1 MGREDDID
9 KLIDWAVSQGWSVTT
24 DSKGYRRFYTPAGEY
39 VVRYPKTPS
48 NPRGRLHDVKRALK
62 ANGLEV
68 PPPSKTELRRRAR
81 QQGKEGQP

>member
-39 VVRYPKTPS
+39 VVRYPKGKSPNNVTPLRAAQ
-48 NPRGRLHDVKRALK
+48 RGVAGLAAKAGHVTPGRIAAARYQKR
-62 ANGLEV
+62 G
-68 PPPSKTELRRRAR
+68 
-81 QQGKEGQP
+81 